1 MKIFGMQ
8 KLSLV
13 DYDGH
18 MATTIFT
25 GGCNFACPFC
35 HNAGL
40 VTEIDTSTEVSEN
53 EIFEHL
59 NKRRGIID
67 AVVISGGEPTLQLG
81 LIDFA
86 KKVKALGL
94 KVKLDTNGT
103 NPKVIKDLIELGLVD
118 YIAMDIKNSIDKYPL
133 TVGKAVDTNAIME
146 STRYIMSCGVD
157 YEFRT
162 TMVSELHSL
171 SDIDKMGKMIR
182 GARRWYLQKYVDS
195 ENCIERGFHEI
206 KKSDIVSMQ
215 EVAKKYVE
223 NTLLR
228 GY

>member
-40 VTEIDTSTEVSEN
+40 VTQIDTTTEIAKN

-59 NKRRGIID
+59 KKRQGIID

-86 KKVKALGL
+86 KNVKSLGL
-94 KVKLDTNGT
+94 PIKLDTNGT
-103 NPKVIKDLIELGLVD
+103 NPKVIKELVELGLVD
-118 YIAMDIKNSIDKYPL
+118 YIAMDIKNSPTKYPL
-133 TVGKAVDTNAIME
+133 TVGKAVDTKTIME
-146 STRYIMSCGVD
+146 SINYIMSCGVD

-162 TMVSELHSL
+162 TMVSELHDP
-171 SDIDKMGKMIR
+171 SDIVAMGKMIK
-182 GARRWYLQKYVDS
+182 GAKKWFLQKYVDS
-195 ENCIERGFHEI
+195 ENCIARGFHEI
-206 KKSDIVSMQ
+206 KKSDIVKMQ
-215 EVAKKYVE
+215 EIAKEYVK